1 MITVQNE
8 SLIQPYYKVKIL
20 KGSGTSLSGEE
31 INGSDNLQFNIQEI
45 SITEK
50 EREAGIVELTVKDS
64 TGVYDRMLV
73 NGVLLDIEWGL
84 LDTKDYW
91 NPIGSS
97 EISGS
102 RKRRIKCA
110 IINRSQ
116 RIGEGASIYT
126 FTARTGVPSSG
137 LPRIE
142 TYKSGSVQSLIKK
155 VGNRIGA
162 VETMVDFEGM
172 NTVLT
177 SKNAV
182 TQDNINDFRFM
193 FILSEKYG
201 FNLSY
206 QTDEKNLS
214 KILRIYCL
222 SLSKSQNLDLNT
234 FRGIKGQTHY
244 FNYGDL
250 NNSNIIS
257 ADLDANVSQVGS
269 NAELTTGPD
278 GKPQLVVRP
287 AKTESVDVYELN
299 MDAINREM
307 KSLPPGDRIK
317 RVLEVLNS
325 GSEEFMADLLPKYFR
340 KSKTTTAF
348 EGNGYTAKMEIVP
361 NPDIQIGDKAF
372 LGNGGSRDAKSVIAP
387 RFKSVQKGGVI
398 QKNTLYRVVEVSQK
412 IGSSGYTM
420 SLTVAR

>member
-1 MITVQNE
+1 M
-8 SLIQPYYKVKIL
+8 
-20 KGSGTSLSGEE
+20 
-31 INGSDNLQFNIQEI
+31 
-45 SITEK
+45 
-50 EREAGIVELTVKDS
+50 GI
-64 TGVYDRMLV
+64 
-73 NGVLLDIEWGL
+73 
-84 LDTKDYW
+84 
-91 NPIGSS
+91 
-97 EISGS
+97 
-102 RKRRIKCA
+102 
-110 IINRSQ
+110 
-116 RIGEGASIYT
+116 
-126 FTARTGVPSSG
+126 PSSG

-142 TYKSGSVQSLIKK
+142 TYKSGTVQALIKK
-155 VGNRIGA
+155 VGSRIGA
-162 VETMVDFEGM
+162 SETMVDFEGM
-172 NTVLT
+172 TTVLS
-177 SKNAV
+177 SKNTV
-182 TQDNINDFRFM
+182 TQDNVNDFRFM
-193 FILSEKYG
+193 FVLSEKYG

-206 QTDEKNLS
+206 QTDEKNLN

-250 NNSNIIS
+250 NNSNIIT

-278 GKPQLVVRP
+278 GKPQLIVRP

-372 LGNGGSRDAKSVIAP
+372 LGNGGSSDQTSMIAP
-387 RFKSVQKGGVI
+387 RFKSVAKGGVI
-398 QKNTLYRVVEVSQK
+398 QKNTLYRVVEISQK
-412 IGSSGYTM
+412 IGVSGYSM
-420 SLTVAR
+420 NCTVAR